1 MLFGSEPA
9 DGQRGEEKRRGEE
22 KWGGLMGSV
31 CVRHSVGLMGK
42 GRLKTGTK
50 YRDRSP
56 VYVVAGMRP
65 DTRGPLNWH
74 LPEQH
79 VSCSRPAGGESR
91 GLLPRHLTFPGFIGN
106 ILEGLI
112 VKE

>member
-1 MLFGSEPA
+1 M
-9 DGQRGEEKRRGEE
+9 
-22 KWGGLMGSV
+22 GLWAV

-50 YRDRSP
+50 YRGRSH
-56 VYVVAGMRP
+56 VYVVAGMRL
-65 DTRGPLNWH
+65 DTRGPLNWR

-91 GLLPRHLTFPGFIGN
+91 GLLPRHLTSPGFIEN
-106 ILEGLI
+106 ILERLI

>member
-1 MLFGSEPA
+1 MG
-9 DGQRGEEKRRGEE
+9 REERREE

-50 YRDRSP
+50 YRDRSH

-65 DTRGPLNWH
+65 P
-74 LPEQH
+74 
-79 VSCSRPAGGESR
+79 
-91 GLLPRHLTFPGFIGN
+91 
-106 ILEGLI
+106 
-112 VKE
+112 